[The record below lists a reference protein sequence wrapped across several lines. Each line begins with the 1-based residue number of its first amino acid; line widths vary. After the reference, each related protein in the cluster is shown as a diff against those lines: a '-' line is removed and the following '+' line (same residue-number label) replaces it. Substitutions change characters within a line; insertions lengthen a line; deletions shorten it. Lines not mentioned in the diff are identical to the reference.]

1 MKTNL
6 FRTFLSQCLTGIAPL
21 FAGADLCAAPLTW
34 FPGTALNEP
43 RSGAATVVAPG
54 GSILMLGGSPVGSTD
69 VLVYG
74 GNNAQSIPSPRLA
87 PGAVALSSGQFFVY
101 GGKRTNATSSATSS
115 VLSYNPV
122 PSGVDDP
129 NVFSVSPMSTA
140 RYDLAYAAD
149 ASGYAYAIGGRGNN
163 NTVLASVER
172 YDRIAD
178 TWTNMASLPAGRY
191 HFAAAFDGTN
201 LIYTFGGRTNV
212 TAGTETATVL
222 SYNVSGNFWA
232 TQAPMPV
239 ATAGSA
245 AIRGADGKF
254 YVIGGTASG
263 VVTNL
268 VQVYDPA
275 SDTWQ
280 LATPLPAAVTA
291 AGGAVDPLGR
301 LVVMGGAD
309 GNAVDQS
316 ASWVS
321 QQLNLPDAAP
331 VFTSTASNKANCLV
345 LYSYAA
351 HASGNPQ
358 PIYQLL
364 TAPDGMTIDLYTGA
378 VAWTPQTNQ
387 FGSNLVGILASN
399 YAGSATQTFTINTV
413 GPPLA
418 APVNLA
424 ISNLT
429 DTSVTLSWDPVAYVI
444 GPLTYQVYERTFLH
458 DPRGSGGAYI
468 YHAVAASAVNSATIG
483 GLAPGSC
490 HFYVVKAMAAG
501 VVSPYS

>member
-1 MKTNL
+1 
-6 FRTFLSQCLTGIAPL
+6 
-21 FAGADLCAAPLTW
+21 
-34 FPGTALNEP
+34 
-43 RSGAATVVAPG
+43 
-54 GSILMLGGSPVGSTD
+54 
-69 VLVYG
+69 
-74 GNNAQSIPSPRLA
+74 
-87 PGAVALSSGQFFVY
+87 
-101 GGKRTNATSSATSS
+101 
-115 VLSYNPV
+115 
-122 PSGVDDP
+122 
-129 NVFSVSPMSTA
+129 
-140 RYDLAYAAD
+140 
-149 ASGYAYAIGGRGNN
+149 
-163 NTVLASVER
+163 
-172 YDRIAD
+172 
-178 TWTNMASLPAGRY
+178 
-191 HFAAAFDGTN
+191 
-201 LIYTFGGRTNV
+201 
-212 TAGTETATVL
+212 
-222 SYNVSGNFWA
+222 
-232 TQAPMPV
+232 
-239 ATAGSA
+239 
-245 AIRGADGKF
+245 
-254 YVIGGTASG
+254 

-458 DPRGSGGAYI
+458 DPRGSGGTYI

-483 GLAPGSC
+483 GLAPGSG

-501 VVSPYS
+501 VVSPYSAALDVVLPAPQPPPNFRLTGLTSTTTSLAWDPSPGPVPIAYYSLFEDTFYTLVPVTNATGLTNTFVTITGLVPGSQHTYVIRAYDAAGNASAIGYQQVSVYNPLPTPAALANVTLLENGALQFTAQLAFIQTTFVQGTTNPADPASWVTIATNPLATTFTFTDTDATQFPMRFYRLLSP